1 MSTPSTSPPSFIHVT
16 ESPKRLTWGELRI
29 GPRRHKL
36 ISDEDGT
43 LRQEFPDVVELSPE
57 VQITL
62 RYKRPWSLGTKNKKI
77 NIQDLFANST
87 SAPTQ
92 GDFFVD
98 FIDGLCRNFRADV
111 SVAQGSIRVTFSRLA
126 AETAFFTPPTPETE
140 PPTIGTLQAETQ
152 VILEICPKF
161 RILVIGKSG
170 VGKSSL
176 INVAFG
182 INKAASLSYAFHQ
195 CAANLKRGE
204 ANIDDGLE
212 SPSNERFILHDPLA
226 SSRVIRQ
233 AGALGD
239 QLHAVWFCVQTPRAG
254 GRLLEVAAEDFFR
267 SKKGTLG
274 TSPIVP
280 LIVVYTM
287 VDSFV
292 DELTLQSL
300 SSHSELDEESLTK
313 DARANAESSIKGRH
327 DEITRLADEPI
338 PYAVVSTKERYK
350 DTLDKLVELTYDK
363 VKTRD
368 TPGART
374 TSVVTLMAQRISP
387 HLKIQ
392 GSIDIGR
399 RRYWKAL
406 STSPYFN
413 GHTMGDCLSVIHA
426 DIVDVWNFN
435 DPAGHLHDSKFRELV
450 VKMVQEM
457 ETRSASNLDGTSILG
472 SVLSSGSLA
481 AAAPQL
487 MVAVSNPAAPIVL
500 PIIAGVAIAVWVYG
514 VYQNV
519 KNVQQKSMAF
529 IVDLTHIME
538 TLFILTCRDHNKL
551 TRRAV
556 KLAYTTYYESVVMKQ
571 AHTDI
576 LGYSDGVGRGGAL
589 EMIECLIK
597 PERSGDMNMK
607 KYFAEIRKWDIQGL
621 DLDHEEDW

>member
-1 MSTPSTSPPSFIHVT
+1 MGHYARNF
-16 ESPKRLTWGELRI
+16 RI
-29 GPRRHKL
+29 
-36 ISDEDGT
+36 
-43 LRQEFPDVVELSPE
+43 ELSPE

-92 GDFFVD
+92 
-98 FIDGLCRNFRADV
+98 DV

-182 INKAASLSYAFHQ
+182 INKAATFHQ

-212 SPSNERFILHDPLA
+212 SPSNERFILHDSLGFEPGDK
-226 SSRVIRQ
+226 VNYKIVKHFIQHRQ

-274 TSPIVP
+274 TIP

-435 DPAGHLHDSKFRELV
+435 DPAGHLHDSKFREFV

-457 ETRSASNLDGTSILG
+457 ETRSASNLDGT

-556 KLAYTTYYESVVMKQ
+556 KLVYTAYYESVVMKQ

-621 DLDHEEDW
+621 NLDHEEDW